1 MNIINTIVSN
11 YIVLVR
17 YIHWYRHDFITSIIC
32 DVIIVSIT
40 MSITSM
46 VALLITRTLW
56 QLCLVT
62 LNLRYQSLNLKK
74 KKFMNLV
81 SDLFFRPIR

>member
-11 YIVLVR
+11 YIVNVR

-46 VALLITRTLW
+46 VASLITRTLW
-56 QLCLVT
+56 QRCLVT
-62 LNLRYQSLNLKK
+62 LNLRYQPSLNLKQ
-74 KKFMNLV
+74 KKFMNIDTI
-81 SDLFFRPIR
+81 S